1 MSDQP
6 LQGIAICTVGEL
18 FGGVER
24 HVLGML
30 QGLAARDIASMLIL
44 FHDGEL
50 AEQARAQGI
59 EPVVLSSSN
68 RSLLTTSRRL
78 AGILE
83 QRQMA
88 LVHAHGYKA
97 MVHCAVARHWYSF
110 ALLKTEHGLPEIIAG
125 KPLQTVRNR
134 AYHLLDVA
142 ASRMANATVCYVTE
156 ELRAHYLGTKT
167 KPGARVIHNGIAPI
181 DPAQLKRPPEFVAG
195 KFNLVIVGRLDEVKG
210 HQFAIEAVAA
220 QKAPNDVHLHIVGV
234 GPSEATLR
242 MLTKTLGVSSRIH
255 FLGFRRNIYDYLAH
269 GDALLMPSLHE
280 GLPYTL
286 LEAMALGKAII
297 ASRVGGLAETL
308 EDGVTAL
315 LIPPADS
322 VALAQAIVRLHR
334 EPDLALRLG
343 ERARQLQESQYSL
356 DTMTDLYV
364 AQYRELLHKSV
375 TATS

>member
-1 MSDQP
+1 MNDQP

-30 QGLAARDIASMLIL
+30 QGLAAREIASMLVL

-50 AEQARAQGI
+50 AAQAREQGI
-59 EPVVLSSSN
+59 EPVVLSGSN
-68 RSLLTTSRRL
+68 RDLLTTSRRL
-78 AGILE
+78 AGILR
-83 QRQMA
+83 QRRIG

-97 MVHCAVARHWYSF
+97 VVHCAVARHWYPF

-125 KPLQTVRNR
+125 KQLQTVRNR
-134 AYHLLDVA
+134 LYHLFDIA
-142 ASRMANATVCYVTE
+142 ASRMASATVCYVTE
-156 ELRAHYLGTKT
+156 ELRAHYLGPQTRF
-167 KPGARVIHNGIAPI
+167 GAKVIHNGIARI
-181 DPAQLKRPPEFVAG
+181 DPAQLKYPPEFVPG

-220 QKAPNDVHLHIVGV
+220 QEVPKDVHLHIVGI
-234 GPSEATLR
+234 GPAEAALQ
-242 MLTKTLGVSSRIH
+242 MLTKTRGVTSRVH

-269 GDALLMPSLHE
+269 ADALLMPSLHE

-286 LEAMALGKAII
+286 LEAMGLGKAII

-308 EDGVTAL
+308 EDGSTAL
-315 LIPPADS
+315 LIPPGD
-322 VALAQAIVRLHR
+322 VEALARAIARLHS

-343 ERARQLQESQYSL
+343 ERARQVQEAQYSL
-356 DTMTDLYV
+356 NTMTDLYV
-364 AQYRELLHKSV
+364 ALYRELLHKSV
-375 TATS
+375 TRAS